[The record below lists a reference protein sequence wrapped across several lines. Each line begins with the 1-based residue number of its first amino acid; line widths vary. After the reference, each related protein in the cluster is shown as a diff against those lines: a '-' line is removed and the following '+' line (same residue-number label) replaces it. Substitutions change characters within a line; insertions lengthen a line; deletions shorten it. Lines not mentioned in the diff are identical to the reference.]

1 MTNTV
6 TPKFELFEVTTESE
20 FAEAF
25 LLLKQLAQLEFSEEE
40 NSKISLKKSW
50 AHYQLSLRQ
59 GYQLYVAKNSTE
71 LLAVFGLRVMND
83 PLNTGN
89 PYAQINNLVVEEDYR
104 GLGIGKELFIRID
117 KLAKK
122 NSCEDIFLAVLKSN
136 KKGKKFYEKVGFNS
150 PIAEI
155 MLKAI

>member
-1 MTNTV
+1 MTNIII
-6 TPKFELFEVTTESE
+6 PKFDIFEVTSE
-20 FAEAF
+20 DEFREAF
-25 LLLKQLAQLEFSEEE
+25 LLLIQLAKLEFSEEE

-50 AHYQLSLRQ
+50 VQYQLSLEQ
-59 GYQLYVAKNSTE
+59 GYQLYVAKSSTE
-71 LLAVFGLRVMND
+71 TLATFGLRVMND
-83 PLNTGN
+83 PLNTGK

-122 NSCEDIFLAVLKSN
+122 NGCADIFLAVLKTN
-136 KKGKKFYEKVGFNS
+136 KKGKKFYEEVGFNS